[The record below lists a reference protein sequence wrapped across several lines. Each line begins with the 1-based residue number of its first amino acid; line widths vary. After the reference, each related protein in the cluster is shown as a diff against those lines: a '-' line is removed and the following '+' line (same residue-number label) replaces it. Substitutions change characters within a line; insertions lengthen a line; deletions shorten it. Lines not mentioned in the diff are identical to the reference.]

1 MKQNRILWGAFFLI
15 ALSGGEFFNASPAH
29 LNFSPAESI
38 TLSSYPTTLT
48 IATNSAAD
56 ALTVNAT
63 SVLVM
68 LSNTTR
74 GSFTLLSPSYD
85 LSVATSSGGGT
96 ATISCNA
103 GIESLLLSQTT
114 GSTVY
119 TVTPGGTNCA
129 SASPPNITSIGA
141 TSITTN
147 SATIAWT
154 TNIPGDSTVSYGKT
168 ISYGATSTN
177 PTPVTAHSVPLSN
190 LNASTLYHYAVASS
204 EYGTSTTS
212 GDNTFTTAAV
222 TSGSGG

>member
-1 MKQNRILWGAFFLI
+1 MKIKTNQSFLWSFAICSVVMVTILVGAGK
-15 ALSGGEFFNASPAH
+15 AYAAP
-29 LNFSPAESI
+29 LNFLTSESI
-38 TLSSYPTTLT
+38 TLSSPPTTLT
-48 IATNSAAD
+48 IATGSVAD
-56 ALTVNAT
+56 ALGVNAT

-68 LSNTTR
+68 LSNTTG

-85 LSVATSSGGGT
+85 LSVATSTGGGT
-96 ATISCNA
+96 VTIFCNA

-154 TNIPGDSTVSYGKT
+154 TNIPGDSTVSYGTT

-190 LNASTLYHYAVASS
+190 LNASTL
-204 EYGTSTTS
+204 
-212 GDNTFTTAAV
+212 
-222 TSGSGG
+222 